1 MKRIHLFEFED
12 QAWFPDWIRV
22 LMTRYIMTFHKM
34 LGTADLL
41 LPLVEKGLRYTNDK
55 VILDLCSGSGGPM
68 IEVTQNLKKLP
79 QHKNLKLILSDLYPN
94 LSAADR
100 LIKDKNPGI
109 EYITTSLDAS
119 NVDKELKGLRT
130 MVSSLHHMKPNVA
143 KQILKNAQESKQPI
157 LIFEISDNSPPIFL
171 WWISIPIAFI
181 ITLFVTPM
189 VRPMTW
195 QQVVFTYVIPILPLF
210 IAWDGAV
217 SNART
222 YTLEDI
228 EILIQGLS
236 DENYHWEKGKIK
248 GKGGN
253 KVYLLGKP
261 VILNL

>member
-41 LPLVEKGLRYTNDK
+41 FPLVEKGLQHTNTK

-68 IEVTQNLKKLP
+68 VEVAQKLKKSSESSE
-79 QHKNLKLILSDLYPN
+79 LKLILSDLYPN
-94 LSAADR
+94 QSAANKFNNNQD
-100 LIKDKNPGI
+100 I
-109 EYITTSLDAS
+109 EYITTPLDAS
-119 NVDKELKGLRT
+119 NVNKDLKALRT
-130 MVSSLHHMKPNVA
+130 MVSSMHHMKPNVA
-143 KQILKNAQESKQPI
+143 KQILQNAKESNQPI
-157 LIFEISDNSPPIFL
+157 LVFEISDNGPPIFL
-171 WWISIPIAFI
+171 WWLAIPFAFI
-181 ITLFVTPM
+181 TTLFVTPM

-195 QQVVFTYVIPILPLF
+195 QQLVFTYLIPILPLF

-222 YTLEDI
+222 YTLDDMKLLI
-228 EILIQGLS
+228 EGLS

-253 KVYLLGKP
+253 KIYLLGKP
-261 VILNL
+261 V